1 MASHSPYPHPPGP
14 SSYYQPSPPPL
25 HVYGNHSPGP
35 QPPYY
40 HYPGPPPPHMNPHPA
55 GQYQHPPPPTRGR
68 GSYGGR
74 GGHYHHN
81 YRSPQPQSPYGHTHP
96 SVNVH
101 PPPQHGQH
109 HPYSPQSAK
118 YNQPYSPSYHY
129 PSPTAPV
136 FTPSWQQQPISPL
149 PKQLSMPPP
158 QNIPQPFYEPPS
170 TAPPPPQAN
179 TSPQSPP
186 KPSLREPEPEIEGPA
201 EVSASSTAAA
211 ASETLAA
218 SSPTPQP
225 QTSTY
230 AQMGTIA
237 TVDAGP
243 SPSDSAVSK
252 SAVSPTVQW
261 AIWSRRPHD
270 PSHAPGIII
279 SPRARPPP
287 DVVHQALDLK
297 TPPPSPPAS
306 PAPIVKSIP
315 IVIEETSPKQSS
327 PSQSIDEIAWS
338 SQSTSSVP
346 SSSVTETTDTPTVP
360 GSPASSHT
368 SISVTV
374 VKDAKEVSASPIEAD
389 AAPAIATTPVIV
401 AEESMSTTPVVTPEA
416 ALEAEAEQATKE
428 ESPAPEM
435 AADAVVLPPAPLP
448 APTTAAQA
456 SPTPTPAPASTPA
469 VPKKSW
475 ASLLQT
481 PASSSS
487 SSPRPTR
494 NALPTSQ
501 VVGFSVPA
509 GSASPSST
517 GTGPNVPVSPSKK
530 SELVTLL
537 TTGALT
543 PSVAAGSFASAAAA
557 GVAPAPLKIRPRGL
571 VNSGNMCFANSV
583 LQILVYCP
591 PFHRLFLE
599 LGRLLVGPVVGAN
612 GPVNGASKDV
622 GDKNTATPLVDA
634 TATFLR
640 EFVEEKK
647 RGKDRARLEVVVR
660 NGASGSGAGRGKGK
674 EKAKEGEAKQ
684 EVVLVPEEEGEDDW
698 DGDSFLP
705 TYVYDAMKVKKRFE
719 HMGGGHQE
727 DAEEFFGFY
736 LDSLEEELLSILNS
750 VNPPRQPKSSS
761 GLSAVE
767 EKEEAPPAEDDG
779 WLEVGKRNRTVVT
792 RTIKATESPIT
803 RIFGGKFRSTL
814 RAPGQKD
821 SVIVEDWRSLRLD
834 IQRDQIHTIQDA
846 LSYISHPQPVQV
858 TQATKPGVT
867 IEAHQQ
873 VLIEALPP
881 ILVLHMKRF
890 CYDAAS
896 GAVVKVGKHVS
907 FGPEL
912 EIGPDVMVPA
922 AKKQPTRYKLFGAL
936 YHHGQSA
943 SGGHYTLDVLHPN
956 RYPSTNPTAKPREG
970 WVRIDDELVSDVR
983 PDDVFNAPERDDSR
997 CAYLLFYRRI

>member
-1 MASHSPYPHPPGP
+1 
-14 SSYYQPSPPPL
+14 
-25 HVYGNHSPGP
+25 
-35 QPPYY
+35 
-40 HYPGPPPPHMNPHPA
+40 
-55 GQYQHPPPPTRGR
+55 
-68 GSYGGR
+68 
-74 GGHYHHN
+74 
-81 YRSPQPQSPYGHTHP
+81 
-96 SVNVH
+96 
-101 PPPQHGQH
+101 
-109 HPYSPQSAK
+109 
-118 YNQPYSPSYHY
+118 
-129 PSPTAPV
+129 
-136 FTPSWQQQPISPL
+136 
-149 PKQLSMPPP
+149 MPPP
-158 QNIPQPFYEPPS
+158 QNIPPPFYEPPS
-170 TAPPPPQAN
+170 APPPPQAIV
-179 TSPQSPP
+179 TPQSPP
-186 KPSLREPEPEIEGPA
+186 KPSFPEPEPEVEGPA
-201 EVSASSTAAA
+201 EVSASSTATA
-211 ASETLAA
+211 ASEAPA
-218 SSPTPQP
+218 PSSPTPQP
-225 QTSTY
+225 QASTY

-237 TVDAGP
+237 TADAGP
-243 SPSDSAVSK
+243 SSSDSAVSK
-252 SAVSPTVQW
+252 SAVSPVVQW

-287 DVVHQALDLK
+287 DIVHQALDLK

-306 PAPIVKSIP
+306 PSPSLVVKSIP
-315 IVIEETSPKQSS
+315 IVIEETLPEQPSP
-327 PSQSIDEIAWS
+327 PQSIEEIAWS
-338 SQSTSSVP
+338 SRPTSSVP
-346 SSSVTETTDTPTVP
+346 SSSVTDTTDTPTIP

-374 VKDAKEVSASPIEAD
+374 VKDAKEVLVPAIEAD
-389 AAPAIATTPVIV
+389 AAPAISTTPVIV
-401 AEESMSTTPVVTPEA
+401 VEELTSTTPVVPPEA
-416 ALEAEAEQATKE
+416 PPEAEVEQLTKE
-428 ESPAPEM
+428 ESSAPEM
-435 AADAVVLPPAPLP
+435 AAEAAVLPPAPVP
-448 APTTAAQA
+448 APTAVTQP
-456 SPTPTPAPASTPA
+456 SPTPTPAPPPTPA
-469 VPKKSW
+469 ALKKSW

-501 VVGFSVPA
+501 VVGFSIPA

-517 GTGPNVPVSPSKK
+517 GAGPNVPVSPSKK

-543 PSVAAGSFASAAAA
+543 PAAGSFASAAAA
-557 GVAPAPLKIRPRGL
+557 GGAPAPLKIRPRGL

-622 GDKNTATPLVDA
+622 GDKNATTPLVDA
-634 TATFLR
+634 TVTFLG

-719 HMGGGHQE
+719 NMGGGHQE

-750 VNPPRQPKSSS
+750 VNPPKQPKTSP
-761 GLSAVE
+761 GPSAVE
-767 EKEEAPPAEDDG
+767 EKEEAPPTEDDG

-896 GAVVKVGKHVS
+896 GGVVKVGKHVS

-922 AKKQPTRYKLFGAL
+922 AKKQATRYKLFGAL

-956 RYPSTNPTAKPREG
+956 RYPSTNPTVKPREG
-970 WVRIDDELVSDVR
+970 WVRIDDELVSDAR